1 VAKHEE
7 KASAP
12 GRRPKRRRR
21 NTALYVFIAVIAVA
35 VVGGLVAIAIL
46 AGTQSGGTP
55 IGDILAKSDWG
66 DELVEVAGTVQ
77 EVRAA
82 PAGNMVWYK
91 LADPSGAIWVNA
103 AVEGKSSL
111 NEVGLISGGR
121 IWLPLPGP
129 EPQVGDARRVQAL
142 VVSSAPPEGAPA
154 DASPYLFPAQPLEQ
168 R

>member
-1 VAKHEE
+1 MARREE

-12 GRRPKRRRR
+12 GRPPKRQRR
-21 NTALYVFIAVIAVA
+21 NTAVYVFIAVIAVV

-46 AGTQSGGTP
+46 AGTQPSGTP
-55 IGDILAKSDWG
+55 IGDVLAKSDWG

-82 PAGNMVWYK
+82 GAGNMVWYK
-91 LADPSGAIWVNA
+91 LADSSGAIWVNA
-103 AVEGKSSL
+103 AVEGESSL
-111 NEVGLISGGR
+111 REVGLISGGR
-121 IWLPLPGP
+121 IWLPLAGP
-129 EPQVGDARRVQAL
+129 KPEVGDARRVQAL

-154 DASPYLFPAQPLEQ
+154 DASPYLFPAKPYEE